1 MAINWVYDYRP
12 TSFDEMA
19 LYPLLRE
26 RLKFYA
32 KTGEFSHLLFAG
44 DTGVGKTT
52 AARILCANNGDTQE
66 YNCAQDNSKADMLK
80 IAKSTTSVS
89 LWGGKRNLIMDEFH
103 NIPQAAQT
111 IFNKGL
117 EDDGRRNIYIFCVND
132 IGAVAPPIVSRCMT
146 LQFDVGELNPQSGK
160 IAIHSYAGINKDDWI
175 IELQR
180 VGKIVAEKAGYTP
193 TQSQLDIVAS
203 NDLYI
208 IDPRRFIRNLEERI
222 KMDESA
228 N

>member
-1 MAINWVYDYRP
+1 
-12 TSFDEMA
+12 
-19 LYPLLRE
+19 
-26 RLKFYA
+26 
-32 KTGEFSHLLFAG
+32 
-44 DTGVGKTT
+44 
-52 AARILCANNGDTQE
+52 
-66 YNCAQDNSKADMLK
+66 
-80 IAKSTTSVS
+80 
-89 LWGGKRNLIMDEFH
+89 MDEFH
-103 NIPQAAQT
+103 NIPQGAQT
-111 IFNKGL
+111 MFNKGL
-117 EDDGRRNIYIFCVND
+117 EDDGRRNTFIFCVND

-146 LQFDVGELNPQSGK
+146 LQFDVGYINKSSGK
-160 IAIHSYAGINKDDWI
+160 IAIHSYAGISKDDWI

-193 TQSQLDIVAS
+193 TQSQLDIAAS